1 MLWTVDRFI
10 TFALSFNTFIMSLE
24 ATINEDLKTAMKSK
38 DQVALRGIRAIKS
51 AILLYNTSGAGDEL
65 KTESEIALLQK
76 LVKQRQDSLDIF
88 EKQGREDLAVIE
100 REEIAVIMRYLPKQL
115 SEDELKDAIRS
126 IMARLGA
133 TTMKDMG
140 RVMAEVSKEFAG
152 KADGKTIS
160 TVVKELLSS

>member
-1 MLWTVDRFI
+1 
-10 TFALSFNTFIMSLE
+10 MSLE
-24 ATINEDLKTAMKSK
+24 TTINEDLKTAMKAK
-38 DQVALRGIRAIKS
+38 DRVALRGVRAIKS

-65 KTESEIALLQK
+65 NPEKEIALLQK
-76 LVKQRQDSLDIF
+76 LVKQRQDSLDIY

-115 SEDELKDAIRS
+115 TEEELKEAIRM
-126 IMARLGA
+126 IMTRLNA

-140 RVMAEVSKEFAG
+140 RVMAEASKEFAG

-160 TVVKELLSS
+160 GVVKSLLS